1 MLLLQ
6 NAVDELYTYMKQ
18 FVDSTEAEVL
28 WRLARAICDK
38 AESTADKAVR
48 KELIYDAFRTAELA
62 LKLGDTN
69 FACHK
74 VLSLSK
80 IINTVTRTIDRWPLY
95 RSTYVRRYL
104 KLITGELCSF
114 SFTVDGN
121 QHIELQRKGWCFSL
135 RC

>member
-1 MLLLQ
+1 
-6 NAVDELYTYMKQ
+6 
-18 FVDSTEAEVL
+18 VDSTEAEVL

-80 IINTVTRTIDRWPLY
+80 IINTVTRTID
-95 RSTYVRRYL
+95 
-104 KLITGELCSF
+104 
-114 SFTVDGN
+114 
-121 QHIELQRKGWCFSL
+121 
-135 RC
+135 

>member
-48 KELIYDAFRTAELA
+48 KELICDAFRTAELA

-69 FACHK
+69 FACHQ